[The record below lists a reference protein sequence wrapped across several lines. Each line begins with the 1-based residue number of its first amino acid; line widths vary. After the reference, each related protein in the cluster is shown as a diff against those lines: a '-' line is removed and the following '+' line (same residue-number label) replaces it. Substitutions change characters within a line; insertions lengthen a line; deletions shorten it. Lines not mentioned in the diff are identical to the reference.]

1 MSSPDNFKLSDEK
14 IEKNERERIINPLR
28 LNSKLEDLFGRFTDK
43 LDEISNLDT
52 CLNKVSLLLNTLF
65 ISERKKKQQ
74 FYLDIRYT

>member
-65 ISERKKKQQ
+65 ISERKKNNN
-74 FYLDIRYT
+74 FT